1 MSIQAAMF
9 AVEKPWLLLDAS
21 GVTARTGVWQN
32 SRWLGWQEGEAP
44 ALESLFAGTRAALA
58 AAQTPWQELGG
69 YLYVDGPGS
78 VLGLRLA
85 AMAIRA
91 WQTDDAARSQG
102 EARPV
107 YSAGSLP
114 LAAALALAAGEKPP
128 FTLFTDAKQGFWQIL
143 EITTADP
150 EKYCATAPR
159 EILEADLPAG
169 TLFHLPARKA
179 WHRAP
184 ERARTLPASLRDHP
198 EILALPH
205 LFRKVKTPTPYAVR
219 APEYKKWAGALA

>member
-1 MSIQAAMF
+1 MPDTAF
-9 AVEKPWLLLDAS
+9 PWLFLDAS

-32 SRWLGWQEGEAP
+32 SCWLGWQEGAAP

-58 AAQTPWQELGG
+58 AAQTPWPELGG

-91 WQTDDAARSQG
+91 WQADDAARSQG

-128 FTLFTDAKQGFWQIL
+128 FTLFTDAKQGFWQIF
-143 EITTADP
+143 EVASAEP
-150 EKYCATAPR
+150 EKYCAGAPR
-159 EILEADLPAG
+159 EIPEAALPAG

-179 WHRAP
+179 WQRAP
-184 ERARTLPASLRDHP
+184 ERARALPVSLREHP
-198 EILALPH
+198 EILALRH
-205 LFRKVKTPTPYAVR
+205 LFRKVETPAPYSAHR
-219 APEYKKWAGALA
+219 PEYKKWTGAAK

>member
-1 MSIQAAMF
+1 MLDAS
-9 AVEKPWLLLDAS
+9 PWLFLDAS
-21 GVTARTGVWQN
+21 GVTARVGVWQS
-32 SRWLGWQEGEAP
+32 SRWLGWQESEAP
-44 ALESLFAGTRAALA
+44 ALESLFAGTRMVLDQ
-58 AAQTPWQELGG
+58 AQIPWENLGG
-69 YLYVDGPGS
+69 YLYVEGPGS

-91 WQTDDAARSQG
+91 WQTDDAARSPG
-102 EARPV
+102 VSRPA
-107 YSAGSLP
+107 YAAGSLP
-114 LAAALALAAGEKPP
+114 LAAALAMAAGEKPP
-128 FTLFTDAKQGFWQIL
+128 FAIFADAKQGFWQIL
-143 EITTADP
+143 EVATGDP
-150 EKYCATAPR
+150 EKYCAAAPR

-169 TLFHLPARKA
+169 PLFHLPARKA

-184 ERARTLPASLRDHP
+184 ERARTLPASLRGHP